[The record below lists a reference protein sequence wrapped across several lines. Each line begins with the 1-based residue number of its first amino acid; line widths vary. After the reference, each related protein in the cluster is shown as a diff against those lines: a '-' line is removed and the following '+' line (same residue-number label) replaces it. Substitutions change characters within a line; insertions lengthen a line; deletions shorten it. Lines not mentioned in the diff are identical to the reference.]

1 MSYETKH
8 KGHKI
13 EITEADGKD
22 WRGVEGYEV
31 RIKPRFCEPAV
42 SVKNFPNKTQALS
55 FAKEAI
61 DNNEVPKKLKLL

>member
-1 MSYETKH
+1 MSYTTKH

-13 EITEADGKD
+13 EITEAEGED

-31 RIKPRFCEPAV
+31 RVKPPFCETAY
-42 SVKNFPNKTQALS
+42 SVRNYPNKTQALS

-61 DNNEVPKKLKLL
+61 DNKEIPKKIKLF